1 MKRAGVADLKL
12 HPGKAPHWLVKRMM
26 PMASALCEFIV
37 DEFGTLELLRR
48 LSDPVYFQALS
59 NVLGY
64 DWDSSGSTTVTCGV
78 LKSVL
83 NWEKHSM
90 VGIGGKGLAS
100 RKVPDQLRAL
110 EDFGLDGYG
119 LAETSKA
126 VAKVDNAAVQD
137 GYQLYQ
143 HVFFV
148 DPEENWTVVQQGMD
162 NNSNDARRYHWISEE
177 VESFIDEP
185 HTGMISG
192 QVKKTTLDL
201 TSKDSDECRKTTLD
215 VVKEDPRKVKK
226 LFEDVKAYGESTLIP
241 WIEADG
247 PEVSMPSYKV
257 IPTRMDWNAV
267 RKAYEVQPS
276 GYEDMLFIDG
286 MGPATVR
293 GLSLI
298 SEMIYGSAPSW
309 SDPVRMTFAFGGKD
323 GVPYPVPRQD
333 YDEAIKFMEQALNDA
348 KLGRRDRVVALRR
361 LRKFAPPVL
370 HTVSQGS

>member
-26 PMASALCEFIV
+26 PMASSICEFISN
-37 DEFGTLELLRR
+37 EYGTQELLQR

-83 NWEKHSM
+83 NWERHSM
-90 VGIGGKGLAS
+90 VGVGGKGLAS
-100 RKVPDQLRAL
+100 RRVPEQLRAL
-110 EDFGLDGYG
+110 EDFGLDGVG
-119 LAETSKA
+119 LSEISKA

-143 HVFFV
+143 HVFFL
-148 DPEENWTVVQQGMD
+148 DNDENWTVVQQGMD
-162 NNSNDARRYHWISEE
+162 NKSNDARRYHWTSKE
-177 VESFIDEP
+177 VESFIEEP

-192 QVKKTTLDL
+192 LVKKTTLNL
-201 TSKDSDECRKTTLD
+201 TSKESDNCRKTTLD
-215 VVKEDPRKVKK
+215 VVREEPRRVRR

-241 WIEADG
+241 WIENDG
-247 PEVSMPSYKV
+247 CSKELPSYKV
-257 IPTRMDWNAV
+257 IPRRMDWNAV
-267 RKAYEVQPS
+267 RRAYEVQPS
-276 GYEDMLFIDG
+276 GYEDLLFMDG

-298 SEMIYGSAPSW
+298 SEMIFGAAPSW

-323 GVPYPVPRQD
+323 GVPFPVPRKN
-333 YDEAIKFMEQALNDA
+333 YDEAIAFMEQALNDA
-348 KLGRRDRVVALRR
+348 RLGRRDRVLGLKR

-370 HTVSQGS
+370 NQEVRAA

>member
-12 HPGKAPHWLVKRMM
+12 HPGKAPYWLVKRMM

-83 NWEKHSM
+83 SWEKHGM

-119 LAETSKA
+119 LAEISKA

-185 HTGMISG
+185 HSGMISG
-192 QVKKTTLDL
+192 QVKKATLDL
-201 TSKDSDECRKTTLD
+201 TSKESDECRKTTLD
-215 VVKEDPRKVKK
+215 VVKENPRKVRK
-226 LFEDVKAYGESTLIP
+226 LFEDMKAYGESTLIP
-241 WIEADG
+241 WIEGDD

-257 IPTRMDWNAV
+257 IPNRMDWNAV

-323 GVPYPVPRQD
+323 GVPYPVPRQN
-333 YDEAIKFMEQALNDA
+333 YDEAIKFMEHALNDA

-361 LRKFAPPVL
+361 LRDFAPPVL
-370 HTVSQGS
+370 HATSQGS

>member
-83 NWEKHSM
+83 NWEKHGM

-119 LAETSKA
+119 LAEISKA

-185 HTGMISG
+185 HSGMISG
-192 QVKKTTLDL
+192 QVKKATLDL
-201 TSKDSDECRKTTLD
+201 TSKESDECRKTTLD
-215 VVKEDPRKVKK
+215 VVKENPRKVRK
-226 LFEDVKAYGESTLIP
+226 LFEDMKAYGESTLIP
-241 WIEADG
+241 WIEGDG

-257 IPTRMDWNAV
+257 IPNRMDWTAV

-276 GYEDMLFIDG
+276 GYEEMLFIDG

-323 GVPYPVPRQD
+323 GVPYPVPRKD
-333 YDEAIKFMEQALNDA
+333 YDEAIMFMEQALNDA
-348 KLGRRDRVVALRR
+348 KLGRRDQVVALRR
-361 LRKFAPPVL
+361 LRKFAPPIIL
-370 HTVSQGS
+370 TGSSAE